1 IPHKN
6 IIGFFLAPNYE
17 TRLVLV
23 IQEESTRNINLYGI
37 ELSSVRK
44 AHEITS
50 LLGETHSPS
59 VGESSNIAPSPT
71 YSVSKSVNYFD
82 QFLHENSSMINKLQ
96 KSDSSS
102 VSPKSWNS
110 KGKSD
115 RGLEER
121 RNISSTPTDSPMQ
134 NGFNRHSTWNSPK
147 CGIRTPTKF
156 PGIISSDIEYDWDDV
171 MSPLRPKIP
180 DDIDERISIGYYN
193 DDTECDYS
201 PKLSP
206 KKTDHESDSSVP
218 APQNAWM
225 ENITYISN
233 HPTKGSYVTS
243 TGSVYMYVAQQTL
256 AVQSM
261 KELFGIPGK
270 IVANSHTAPL
280 NITKF
285 LKQQRDSET
294 RNRYYEIFKFDEG
307 QVQEL
312 CEIIDRAH
320 AHPLC
325 LLVDDDS
332 SLVRYQSSQSS
343 LASDT
348 EKRPELATPQQA
360 MPTVTSSPGTEDDR
374 GLSEEV
380 LMEEEPLL
388 EAAANDVSEFQMTM
402 SPADELTV
410 EAVENVK
417 MEINQEVSMATPG
430 EAETNAEVHHR
441 SPIPKHLRS
450 DPLFESLCQNV
461 KEEDLWA
468 VDMKYVDNHP
478 QYGNQI
484 VPNGAVYLFV
494 AHHKY
499 PELLIQPTGN
509 MLNNHVPSDEDD
521 GLNTAE
527 LEFTTKFLKRPTANG
542 LDSQEVVGSQEN
554 ELKSLNGPEMRV
566 DGKSAKSIAEEDE
579 VSNELS

>member
-1 IPHKN
+1 M
-6 IIGFFLAPNYE
+6 
-17 TRLVLV
+17 
-23 IQEESTRNINLYGI
+23 
-37 ELSSVRK
+37 
-44 AHEITS
+44 
-50 LLGETHSPS
+50 PS
-59 VGESSNIAPSPT
+59 VTKVKSCGRKKIYWLEATGELVCRERLP
-71 YSVSKSVNYFD
+71 KSVAFD
-82 QFLHENSSMINKLQ
+82 HNQAYELLPRSKTLKPMMRCKVRCIADGIKVKKASTFGAQPPRKFYPYKDIQRFYSFKDFPNFLILGC
-96 KSDSSS
+96 
-102 VSPKSWNS
+102 P
-110 KGKSD
+110 
-115 RGLEER
+115 
-121 RNISSTPTDSPMQ
+121 
-134 NGFNRHSTWNSPK
+134 
-147 CGIRTPTKF
+147 
-156 PGIISSDIEYDWDDV
+156 
-171 MSPLRPKIP
+171 
-180 DDIDERISIGYYN
+180 
-193 DDTECDYS
+193 
-201 PKLSP
+201 
-206 KKTDHESDSSVP
+206 
-218 APQNAWM
+218 
-225 ENITYISN
+225 
-233 HPTKGSYVTS
+233 
-243 TGSVYMYVAQQTL
+243 
-256 AVQSM
+256 
-261 KELFGIPGK
+261 
-270 IVANSHTAPL
+270 
-280 NITKF
+280 
-285 LKQQRDSET
+285 DSET

-527 LEFTTKFLKRPTANG
+527 LEFTTKFLKRPTASG
-542 LDSQEVVGSQEN
+542 
-554 ELKSLNGPEMRV
+554 
-566 DGKSAKSIAEEDE
+566 
-579 VSNELS
+579 